1 MDKDTQKELRELLAT
16 RDTDSL
22 NSMIPEILEGVFPV
36 SRYPTIGRQL
46 VIVDNKAGT
55 PGRDAVYVKEKMDVS
70 GTPRSLVNIYDP
82 VEIPEG
88 GGIPETA
95 ANVDYITVTPIKY
108 GKRPYV
114 TRELIEDSQW
124 DVIAMNTQMCMAA
137 AKEWEDKFILDGL
150 FNGAASGNAI
160 TTATAN
166 TIASSEL
173 RTAIRYLTRY
183 GWQPAALVC
192 NPAHYMSLL
201 AYADAASSSQQI
213 AESWKSSAISTG
225 NVPPLYGVPTFM
237 TPLMTNNASGVERS
251 LLLASNPGV
260 LTVKRDWTLE
270 AVNDPVT
277 QTQGL
282 TLSARLGLGVI
293 HPSAIVPITDLS

>member
-1 MDKDTQKELRELLAT
+1 MDTDTQRELKELLAT

-22 NSMIPEILEGVFPV
+22 NEMIPEILEGIFPV
-36 SRYPTIGRQL
+36 ARYPTIGRQL

-55 PGRDAVYVKEKMDVS
+55 PGRSAVYVKEKMSTD
-70 GTPRSLVNIYDP
+70 TPRALINIYDP
-82 VEIPEG
+82 VEVPEG

-114 TRELIEDSQW
+114 TRELIEDAQW
-124 DVIAMNTQMCMAA
+124 DVIAMNTQMVMAA
-137 AKEWEDKFILDGL
+137 AREWEDKFILDGL
-150 FNGAASGNAI
+150 FVGAATGNAI

-166 TIASSEL
+166 TIASSEI

-183 GWQPAALVC
+183 GWQPSALVC
-192 NPAHYMSLL
+192 NPTHYMSLL
-201 AYADAASSSQQI
+201 AYADAASTSGII
-213 AESWKSSAISTG
+213 AEQWKASAISTG
-225 NVPPLYGVPTFM
+225 NVPPLYGIPTYM
-237 TPLMTNNASGVERS
+237 TPLMTDNSSGVERS
-251 LLLASNPGV
+251 LLLGSKPGV

-270 AVNDPVT
+270 AVADPVA

-282 TLSARLGLGVI
+282 TISARLGLGVL
-293 HPSAIVPITDLS
+293 HPTAIVPITDLS